1 MEERSATAS
10 SSPAPQKAAAKTVA
24 AIDIGANA
32 LRMVVAQVTPTGE
45 IEVLE
50 RLQRAVRLGQ
60 DTFRVGRLGGQS
72 MRAAVAVLRDYCAG
86 PAAVSRRA
94 DPRRRHQ
101 RRPRGQQRRH
111 ASGPHVHGHRR
122 ERRGDRHVG
131 GEPADRLGGLRR
143 DGGVSRHE
151 PGRHADRRRRRRQ
164 HAVDPAA
171 RRQDRHVAQSPP
183 GIGPAAGD
191 AGHQRGGS
199 EALRR
204 AVSPA
209 DRQGSV
215 FDGPVPLA
223 GRHRVVR
230 RRGGRCPI
238 RRPARRRTDRRGQ
251 RASRSAARRSTT
263 W

>member
-10 SSPAPQKAAAKTVA
+10 TSPATPKAAAKTVA

-72 MRAAVAVLRDYCAG
+72 MRAAVAVLRDYAQA

-111 ASGPHVHGHRR
+111 APGSSVHGHGHR
-122 ERRGDRHVG
+122 RRGDRHVR
-131 GEPADRLGGLRR
+131 GEPSDRLGGLRR

-151 PGRHADRRRRRRQ
+151 QGRHADRRRRRRQ

-171 RRQDRHVAQSPP
+171 RRQDHHVAQSSP
-183 GIGPAAGD
+183 GIGPPAGD
-191 AGHQRGGS
+191 PGHERGGS
-199 EALRR
+199 AAIRR
-204 AVSPA
+204 VVSPA
-209 DRQGSV
+209 DREGSV
-215 FDGPVPLA
+215 VDGPVSRV
-223 GRHRVVR
+223 GQHRVVR

-238 RRPARRRTDRRGQ
+238 RRPARRRTDLRGQ
-251 RASRSAARRSTT
+251 RAI
-263 W
+263 